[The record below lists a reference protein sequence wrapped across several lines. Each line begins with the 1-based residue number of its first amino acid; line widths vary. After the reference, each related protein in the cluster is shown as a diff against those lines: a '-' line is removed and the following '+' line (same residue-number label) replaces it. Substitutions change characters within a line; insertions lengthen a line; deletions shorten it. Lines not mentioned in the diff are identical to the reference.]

1 LNWRSSSPNFALDS
15 MGKVLRMSEH
25 RFLFAATI
33 ALGVC
38 ALAAHA
44 LAQAP
49 SRTETKN
56 PPPGTPPANTTLVPR
71 TPSATGG
78 PQDDTPG
85 LVSFVVAAHLT
96 DDSQRIEQGLV
107 WRIFRERPGSSAGT
121 TLVATQRGPSP
132 TLRLEPGP
140 YIINVTY
147 GRAHL
152 TRRVVVTPQT
162 SEERF
167 VLNAGGLRLVAVLAS
182 GEPASEQAVT
192 FDVQSD
198 ERDQHGQRTNI
209 ITGAK
214 PGVVLRLNAGIY
226 SIVSTYGDANAIARS
241 DVAVE
246 AGKLSEVTL
255 AHNAAKVSFLLVT
268 RPGGDAISDT
278 QWNLANTQG
287 ETVKDIGGALP
298 THYLAPGNYIVS
310 ARHAGRVFRR
320 QFSVKSGETARI
332 EVVMP

>member
-1 LNWRSSSPNFALDS
+1 MLGRQ
-15 MGKVLRMSEH
+15 
-25 RFLFAATI
+25 FLFAATI
-33 ALGVC
+33 AL
-38 ALAAHA
+38 LACVPAMHA
-44 LAQAP
+44 LAQSP
-49 SRTETKN
+49 LRTETNN
-56 PPPGTPPANTTLVPR
+56 PPPGAAPANTTVVPR
-71 TPSATGG
+71 VPSTG

-85 LVSFVVAAHLT
+85 LVSFVLAAHLT
-96 DDSQRIEQGLV
+96 DDSQRVEQGLV
-107 WRIFRERPGSSAGT
+107 WRIFKERPGSGAGA
-121 TLVATQRGPSP
+121 TLLSTQRTPAP
-132 TLRLEPGP
+132 TVRLEPGA

-167 VLNAGGLRLVAVLAS
+167 VLNAGGLRLVPVLAS
-182 GEPASEQAVT
+182 GEPANEQAVT

-198 ERDQHGQRTNI
+198 ERDKHGQRTNV

-241 DVAVE
+241 DVSVE
-246 AGKLSEVTL
+246 AGKLSEITL
-255 AHNAAKVSFLLVT
+255 VHSAAKVSFLLVT
-268 RPGGDAISDT
+268 RPGGDAVSDT
-278 QWNLANTQG
+278 QWNVASTHG
-287 ETVKDIGGALP
+287 ETVKESAGALP
-298 THYLAPGNYIVS
+298 THYLAPGNYVVS

-320 QFSVKSGETARI
+320 QFSVKSGETARV

>member
-1 LNWRSSSPNFALDS
+1 MPN
-15 MGKVLRMSEH
+15 R
-25 RFLFAATI
+25 RFLLAATI
-33 ALGVC
+33 AVNVC
-38 ALAAHA
+38 VLAVQA

-49 SRTETKN
+49 GRSETRG
-56 PPPGTPPANTTLVPR
+56 PPAGAPPANTTVVPR
-71 TPSATGG
+71 TPATGG

-85 LVSFVVAAHLT
+85 LVAFVLAAHLT
-96 DDSQRIEQGLV
+96 ADSQRIEQGLV
-107 WRIFRERPGSSAGT
+107 WRIFKERLGSGARS
-121 TLVATQRGPSP
+121 TLVATQRAPSP
-132 TLRLEPGP
+132 TVRLEPGP

-162 SEERF
+162 TEESF
-167 VLNAGGLRLVAVLAS
+167 VLNAGGLRLIPALAS
-182 GEPASEQAVT
+182 GEAASEQAVT

-198 ERDQHGQRTNI
+198 ERDQHGQRTNV

-246 AGKLSEVTL
+246 AGKLSEITL
-255 AHNAAKVSFLLVT
+255 VHNAAKVSFLLVT

-278 QWNLANTQG
+278 QWTLANTQG
-287 ETVKDIGGALP
+287 ETVKDSGGALP
-298 THYLAPGNYIVS
+298 THYLAPGNYVVS
-310 ARHAGRVFRR
+310 ARHAGRIFRR
-320 QFSVKSGETARI
+320 QFTVKSGETARI

>member
-1 LNWRSSSPNFALDS
+1 MPTRL
-15 MGKVLRMSEH
+15 
-25 RFLFAATI
+25 FL
-33 ALGVC
+33 
-38 ALAAHA
+38 LAAVITMGACVLAVHA
-44 LAQAP
+44 LAQTP
-49 SRTETKN
+49 GRGETKG
-56 PPPGTPPANTTLVPR
+56 PTGAPPANTTVVPR
-71 TPSATGG
+71 TPSLTG

-85 LVSFVVAAHLT
+85 LVSFVLAALLT

-107 WRIFRERPGSSAGT
+107 WRIFKERPGSGAGT
-121 TLVATQRGPSP
+121 TLVATQRAASP
-132 TLRLEPGP
+132 TVRLEPGP

-167 VLNAGGLRLVAVLAS
+167 VLNAGGLRLVPVLAS

-226 SIVSTYGDANAIARS
+226 SVVSTYGDANATARS

-246 AGKLSEVTL
+246 AGKLSEIALV
-255 AHNAAKVSFLLVT
+255 HNAAKVSFLLVT
-268 RPGGDAISDT
+268 RAGGDAIADT
-278 QWNLANTQG
+278 QWNVANTQG
-287 ETVKDIGGALP
+287 ETVKDSAGALP
-298 THYLAPGNYIVS
+298 THYLAPGNYVVS

-320 QFSVKSGETARI
+320 QFAVKTGETARI